1 MATDPAGPGWLSRAS
16 AACEHEPVLN
26 LVAAIPYTTF
36 PIIELGPLQ
45 LRTFG
50 LVVAIGVLIGAWLAA
65 RYGEEHGIPR
75 DTTYSLAMRMVV
87 AGVIGARITW
97 DLSHLEAI
105 DSPVDLIAI
114 WNGGLQFSGGFVF
127 AVIAGY
133 PIYRHWNRLTRWH
146 SLDGLAYGLAIG
158 LAIGRIGCY
167 SVGEHF
173 GRQTSFF
180 LGVRY
185 DGGSV
190 RESTLGSLPL
200 RPGMV
205 FHQTALYELIQLLV
219 LFGLLTWMLYLRK
232 HRPQAGTAMALFCGW
247 YGVARFASDALRV
260 NDDRVLGLTG
270 AQYLGLA
277 LVLASLWTWFW
288 VRPKLVLDAAS
299 GMPVGLTDP
308 DESVA
313 DVG

>member
-1 MATDPAGPGWLSRAS
+1 VLS
-16 AACEHEPVLN
+16 L
-26 LVAAIPYTTF
+26 LAAIPYTTF
-36 PIIELGPLQ
+36 PIIEIGPLH

-97 DLSHLEAI
+97 DLSHFDLL
-105 DSPVDLIAI
+105 DSPLDAVAI

-133 PIYRHWNRLTRWH
+133 PTYRHWNRLTRWH
-146 SLDGLAYGLAIG
+146 SLDGYAYGLAIG

-173 GRQTSFF
+173 GRLTSFP

-200 RPGMV
+200 REGMV

-219 LFGLLTWMLYLRK
+219 LFGVLTWMLYLRK
-232 HRPQAGTAMALFCGW
+232 RRPQVGTAMALFCGW
-247 YGVARFASDALRV
+247 YGIARFATDALRV
-260 NDDRVLGLTG
+260 NDERTLGLTG
-270 AQYLGLA
+270 AQYLC
-277 LVLASLWTWFW
+277 LVLVPTSLWIWLR
-288 VRPKLVLDAAS
+288 VRPMLASDAAV
-299 GMPVGLTDP
+299 GVPVGLSDSNTTATDTSDP
-308 DESVA
+308 DTTAVDA
-313 DVG
+313 G